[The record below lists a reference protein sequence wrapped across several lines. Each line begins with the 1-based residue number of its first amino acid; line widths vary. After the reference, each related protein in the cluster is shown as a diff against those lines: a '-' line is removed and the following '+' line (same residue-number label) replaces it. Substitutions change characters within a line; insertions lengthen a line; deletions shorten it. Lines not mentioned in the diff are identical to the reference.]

1 MENTLNPHAQNCLQ
15 ALMRCWF
22 DFERRIQR
30 VPIITRLN
38 AGKFSNDDY
47 LALLLNL
54 RQQVIEG
61 SRWIA
66 RSASSFDRNHAQV
79 RSIAIG
85 HAQDEHKDYLLLEKD
100 FVNAGGNLTTIE
112 QAPRNAGSEALH
124 AYLMYRASQP
134 NPIDMLGAMWIIEGL
149 GQKMASEWAERID
162 ALIPAK
168 NATQFMRYHGEN
180 DETHMQELYHLLDL
194 TCTSTAAQTSI
205 VKTATVVGRL
215 YSMQLEEIDSEN

>member
-1 MENTLNPHAQNCLQ
+1 M
-15 ALMRCWF
+15 
-22 DFERRIQR
+22 
-30 VPIITRLN
+30 
-38 AGKFSNDDY
+38 
-47 LALLLNL
+47 
-54 RQQVIEG
+54 
-61 SRWIA
+61 
-66 RSASSFDRNHAQV
+66 

-180 DETHMQELYHLLDL
+180 DDTHMQELYHLLDL
-194 TCTSTAAQTSI
+194 TCTSAAAQTSI

-215 YSMQLEEIDSEN
+215 YAMQLEEIDSEN